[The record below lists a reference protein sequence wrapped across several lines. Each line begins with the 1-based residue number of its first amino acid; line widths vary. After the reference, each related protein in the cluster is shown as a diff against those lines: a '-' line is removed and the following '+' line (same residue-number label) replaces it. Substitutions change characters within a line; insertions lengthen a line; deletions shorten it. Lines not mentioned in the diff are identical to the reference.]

1 MFAGITT
8 RPGIIGV
15 MTIGL
20 VALVLAGPAFAQK
33 VTKQDI
39 PGIRNFARVETT
51 VACGGA
57 TTAEA
62 MPELKK
68 MGFKSIVNL
77 RLASERGANVEEG
90 AAAAEAAGLNYTH
103 IPFNAREPDPG
114 QVTKFLDVIMSND
127 ASPAYIHC
135 AGGPR
140 AAMMWLVKR
149 LVVDGWDT
157 EKAVVEATDLGL
169 TIPQLKDFAIDYASA
184 HMR

>member
-1 MFAGITT
+1 MLAGVTT

-20 VALVLAGPAFAQK
+20 VALVLAGPAFAQE

-51 VACGGA
+51 VACVGGGGGGQRRRRGGRSGGRR
-57 TTAEA
+57 
-62 MPELKK
+62 PELH
-68 MGFKSIVNL
+68 
-77 RLASERGANVEEG
+77 
-90 AAAAEAAGLNYTH
+90 TH
-103 IPFNAREPDPG
+103 PVQRARTRSRPG
-114 QVTKFLDVIMSND
+114 DQVPRRDLSND

-140 AAMMWLVKR
+140 AAMTWLVKR

-157 EKAVVEATDLGL
+157 EKAMVEVADLDL
-169 TIPQLKDFAIDYASA
+169 TLPRLKDFAIEYASA
-184 HMR
+184 HKR

>member
-1 MFAGITT
+1 MRAGISNV
-8 RPGIIGV
+8 I
-15 MTIGL
+15 TIGL
-20 VALVLAGPAFAQK
+20 VALVLTGPAFAQK

-51 VACGGA
+51 VACGG
-57 TTAEA
+57 TITAEA

-77 RLASERGANVEEG
+77 RLASEREANVEEE
-90 AAAAEAAGLNYTH
+90 AAAAEAASLNYTH
-103 IPFNAREPDPG
+103 IPFNTREPDPG
-114 QVTKFLDVIMSND
+114 QVTKFLDVIASSD
-127 ASPAYIHC
+127 VSPAYIHC
-135 AGGPR
+135 GGGQR

-169 TIPQLKDFAIDYASA
+169 TLPQLKNFAIDYASA
-184 HMR
+184 HKR

>member
-1 MFAGITT
+1 MLAGVTT

-20 VALVLAGPAFAQK
+20 VALVLAGHAFAQK

-51 VACGGA
+51 VACGGGA

-62 MPELKK
+62 MPELKE

-77 RLASERGANVEEG
+77 RLASEGGANVEEG

-103 IPFNAREPDPG
+103 IPFNAREPGPG
-114 QVTKFLDVIMSND
+114 QVTKFLDVICRTTPRPPIFT
-127 ASPAYIHC
+127 APAD
-135 AGGPR
+135 R
-140 AAMMWLVKR
+140 ER
-149 LVVDGWDT
+149 
-157 EKAVVEATDLGL
+157 
-169 TIPQLKDFAIDYASA
+169 
-184 HMR
+184 R